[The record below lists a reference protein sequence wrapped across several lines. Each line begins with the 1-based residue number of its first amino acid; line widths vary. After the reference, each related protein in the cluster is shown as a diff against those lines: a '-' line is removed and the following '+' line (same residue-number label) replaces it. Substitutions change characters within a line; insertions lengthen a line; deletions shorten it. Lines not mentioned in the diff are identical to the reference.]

1 MKKNVSELSIFIMIA
16 ILFIVPVILVGI
28 FGETPPRESGVFV
41 TSYKPPPRAPDTRL
55 SWFDF
60 MKVMQDSKGSEYDRT
75 PVVHEEFTDFPIIL
89 GEGTDFPLKG
99 ILSIPNEAPGKVPA
113 VVLVHGDGRFN
124 MDEEIF
130 TNKPFR
136 DIAEYLAAHGVAV
149 IRYDK
154 RNYEHWSEMRRM
166 FGGGITSKDTVIE
179 DAILASEFIK
189 SDPRI
194 DEYKVFII
202 GHSKG
207 GCLAPRIHAEGGD
220 FAGII
225 SMAGTPRS
233 MISFAHTKDYEEIA
247 LMPEGK
253 KKETALENLD
263 IKIEEFRAKIMD
275 MPEDEAKE
283 NYWGEFS
290 YYLIQDYD
298 NHLAHIYTD
307 DISVPI
313 LILQGSADFTISAD
327 TDFLAWK
334 ELLAGRDNATFKL
347 FEGLNHFFMTS
358 AGYGHDEQ
366 AKENSNPGHVDKQV
380 LAYIVVWILSV

>member
-1 MKKNVSELSIFIMIA
+1 M
-16 ILFIVPVILVGI
+16 
-28 FGETPPRESGVFV
+28 
-41 TSYKPPPRAPDTRL
+41 
-55 SWFDF
+55 
-60 MKVMQDSKGSEYDRT
+60 
-75 PVVHEEFTDFPIIL
+75 
-89 GEGTDFPLKG
+89 
-99 ILSIPNEAPGKVPA
+99 
-113 VVLVHGDGRFN
+113 
-124 MDEEIF
+124 
-130 TNKPFR
+130 
-136 DIAEYLAAHGVAV
+136 
-149 IRYDK
+149 
-154 RNYEHWSEMRRM
+154 
-166 FGGGITSKDTVIE
+166 IE

-194 DEYKVFII
+194 DENKVFII

-233 MISFAHTKDYEEIA
+233 MISFAYNNDYEKIA
-247 LMPEGK
+247 IMPEGK
-253 KKETALENLD
+253 KKETALEKLG
-263 IKIEEFRAKIMD
+263 KQIEEFRASVMD
-275 MPEDEAKE
+275 MPEDKAKE
-283 NYWGEFS
+283 KYWGDFS

-313 LILQGSADFTISAD
+313 LILQGSEDFAISAD
-327 TDFLAWK
+327 ADYLAWK

-358 AGYGHDEQ
+358 AGYGYDEQ
-366 AKENSNPGHVDKQV
+366 TKEYSTPGHVDKQV